1 MPLKGIYEMCVF
13 LIIKVETLH
22 TCGGSINHKYL
33 IYLCSVKCVVL
44 FLCDFDFVAL
54 HVILTVL
61 L

>member
-1 MPLKGIYEMCVF
+1 MCVF